1 MSRDSVSR
9 FLQQIVS
16 QHEIYKKSTDKCIF
30 LQLSESSYQFTRI
43 FKILILHI
51 SESIIREEKKPI
63 YIYVKKISNKLNEN
77 FSFQCFFFNPMIRIK
92 LIT

>member
-51 SESIIREEKKPI
+51 SQK
-63 YIYVKKISNKLNEN
+63 V
-77 FSFQCFFFNPMIRIK
+77 
-92 LIT
+92 

>member
-51 SESIIREEKKPI
+51 SESIIRKETDI
-63 YIYVKKISNKLNEN
+63 YICKKNIE
-77 FSFQCFFFNPMIRIK
+77 
-92 LIT
+92 